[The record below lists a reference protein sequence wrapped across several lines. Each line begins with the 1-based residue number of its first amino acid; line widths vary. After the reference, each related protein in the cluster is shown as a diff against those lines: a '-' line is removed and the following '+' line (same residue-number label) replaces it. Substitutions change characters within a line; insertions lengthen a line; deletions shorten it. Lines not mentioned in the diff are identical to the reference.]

1 MLQKYT
7 PRPVEVMMQKC
18 NIWQCIRSSVVLGTT
33 GALAKQFLK
42 TLRLQM
48 FKIKIGPP
56 ADDRRQWMGWT
67 EVVEL

>member
-1 MLQKYT
+1 M
-7 PRPVEVMMQKC
+7 
-18 NIWQCIRSSVVLGTT
+18 LGTT